1 MFLQT
6 LANRRGSATVGS
18 AKRKELLRK
27 LLPKDHRRLKYVEHF
42 AKRGLEIFKF
52 ATAAG
57 MEGIVGKRA
66 DSAYEGRRSRLWLKM
81 KQPGFTTVGS
91 TVQGGNPHSG
101 AAISLKDCFGD
112 TAMADDKSNR
122 GNPDRDRIDVNDPD
136 ELRNWSKS
144 LNKTAEEIRDAVRVV
159 GNSANK
165 VREHFAKR

>member
-57 MEGIVGKRA
+57 MEGIVGQRA

-81 KQPGFTTVGS
+81 KQPGF
-91 TVQGGNPHSG
+91 H
-101 AAISLKDCFGD
+101 
-112 TAMADDKSNR
+112 
-122 GNPDRDRIDVNDPD
+122 DRWER
-136 ELRNWSKS
+136 R
-144 LNKTAEEIRDAVRVV
+144 TR
-159 GNSANK
+159 
-165 VREHFAKR
+165 REPT